1 VPWTGDWT
9 RPRPTNGSKLLYFF
23 ENCTL
28 DTDRRELR
36 RDSDLVAVEPQVFDI
51 LEYLVRH
58 RDRVVS
64 RDDLIGAI
72 WGGRI
77 VSESALTA
85 RISAVRTAVGDCGA
99 EQRVIKTFPRKGVR
113 FIGAVRE
120 DRTSS
125 ERPFITVLPFEGQHA
140 QLGVPQP
147 VAATTAGKP
156 RLPLPDKPSIAVL
169 PFANLSPDPEQEY
182 FVDGIANDVITAL
195 SRYPSLLVIARNSS
209 FSYKGIDVN
218 VQRIGRELGVRY
230 VLEGSVRK
238 VDARVRVTSQ
248 LIETESGTH
257 IWANRYDANVTDIF
271 AVQDEITHAV
281 STAIAPAVADA
292 ERHRAVRKPPDK
304 QDSWSAY
311 QRGLWH
317 LSRATPEENKTAQR
331 CFAEAIAI
339 DANFSGGYTGLALA
353 QMQESGLFAT
363 RPVAEARISI
373 KALALR
379 AVANDESDAEAH
391 ACLSWALN
399 FDGDYEGA
407 LAEARR
413 ALTISPNLASAHRAL
428 GTTLIFAGE
437 PRQGLVATETSI
449 RLDPRDP
456 LLPWHINRVAI
467 ANYFAGDYEAA
478 VEAARRVVRL
488 YPDFPLIYRWL
499 AAALGQIG
507 RVEEARCALNKAI
520 TIFGGS
526 FDMYVRERVPW
537 HRAEDY
543 EHMLDGLRKAGWRG

>member
-1 VPWTGDWT
+1 L
-9 RPRPTNGSKLLYFF
+9 RYSF
-23 ENCTL
+23 ENYTL

-36 RDSDLVAVEPQVFDI
+36 RAADLIAIEPQVFDL
-51 LEYLVRH
+51 LEFLIRN

-64 RDDLIGAI
+64 RDNLIGSI

-77 VSESALTA
+77 VSDSALSA
-85 RISAVRTAVGDCGA
+85 RISSARTAVGDCGA
-99 EQRVIKTFPRKGVR
+99 EQRLIKTFPRKGVR
-113 FIGAVRE
+113 FLGAVRVDQKST
-120 DRTSS
+120 DRPSAEFPS
-125 ERPFITVLPFEGQHA
+125 FEGSQA
-140 QLGVPQP
+140 QLGVSQL
-147 VAATTAGKP
+147 VEAITAEKP
-156 RLPLPDKPSIAVL
+156 HLPLPDKPSIAVL
-169 PFANLSPDPEQEY
+169 PFSSLSPDPEQVY
-182 FVDGIANDVITAL
+182 FADGIANDLITAL

-218 VQRIGRELGVRY
+218 VQRVGRELGVRY

-248 LIETESGTH
+248 LIEAESGTH

-271 AVQDEITHAV
+271 TVQDEITHAV

-292 ERHRAVRKPPDK
+292 ERHRAVRRPPDK
-304 QDSWSAY
+304 HDSWSAY

-317 LSRATPEENKTAQR
+317 MSRANPEDNKAAQQ

-339 DANFSGGYTGLALA
+339 DVNFSGGYTGLALA

-379 AVANDESDAEAH
+379 AVANEERDAEAH

-399 FDGDYEGA
+399 FDGDSEGA

-428 GTTLIFAGE
+428 GTALIFAGE
-437 PRQGLVATETSI
+437 PRQGLVATQTSI

-456 LLPWHINRVAI
+456 LLPWHLNRVAI
-467 ANYFAGDYEAA
+467 AHYFARDYEAS
-478 VEAARRVVRL
+478 VDTARQVVRL
-488 YPDFPLIYRWL
+488 HPDFPLIYRWL

-507 RVEEARCALNKAI
+507 RLEEARAALNKAI
-520 TIFGGS
+520 TICGGGS

-537 HRAEDY
+537 HRAQDY

>member
-1 VPWTGDWT
+1 L
-9 RPRPTNGSKLLYFF
+9 RYSF
-23 ENCTL
+23 ENYTL

-36 RDSDLVAVEPQVFDI
+36 RAADLIAIEPQVFDL
-51 LEYLVRH
+51 LEFLIRN

-64 RDDLIGAI
+64 RDNLIGSI

-77 VSESALTA
+77 VSESALSA
-85 RISAVRTAVGDCGA
+85 RISSARTAVGDCGA
-99 EQRVIKTFPRKGVR
+99 EQRLIKTFSRKGVR
-113 FIGAVRE
+113 FLGAVRE
-120 DRTSS
+120 DQKSTD
-125 ERPFITVLPFEGQHA
+125 RPSAEFPSLEGSQA
-140 QLGVPQP
+140 QLGVSQL
-147 VAATTAGKP
+147 VEAITAEKP
-156 RLPLPDKPSIAVL
+156 HLPLPDKPSIAVL
-169 PFANLSPDPEQEY
+169 PFSSLSPDPEQVY
-182 FVDGIANDVITAL
+182 FADGIANDLITAL

-218 VQRIGRELGVRY
+218 VQRVGRELGVRY

-238 VDARVRVTSQ
+238 AGARVRVTSE

-257 IWANRYDANVTDIF
+257 IWADRYDANVTDIF
-271 AVQDEITHAV
+271 AVQDEITQAV

-292 ERHRAVRKPPDK
+292 ERHRAVRRRPDK
-304 QDSWSAY
+304 HDSWSAY

-317 LSRATPEENKTAQR
+317 LSRATPEDNKAAQQ
-331 CFAEAIAI
+331 CFADAIAI
-339 DANFSGGYTGLALA
+339 DANFSGGNAGLALA

-391 ACLSWALN
+391 ACLSWAFN

-413 ALTISPNLASAHRAL
+413 ALAISPNLASAHRAL

-437 PRQGLVATETSI
+437 PRKGLVALQTSI

-456 LLPWHINRVAI
+456 LLPWHLNRMAI
-467 ANYFAGDYEAA
+467 AHYFARDYGPA
-478 VEAARRVVRL
+478 VDTARQLIRL

-507 RVEEARCALNKAI
+507 RVEEARCALDKAM
-520 TIFGGS
+520 TICGGGS
-526 FDMYVRERVPW
+526 FDMYVRARVPW
-537 HRAEDY
+537 HRTEDY
-543 EHMLDGLRKAGWRG
+543 EHMLEGLRKAGWQG